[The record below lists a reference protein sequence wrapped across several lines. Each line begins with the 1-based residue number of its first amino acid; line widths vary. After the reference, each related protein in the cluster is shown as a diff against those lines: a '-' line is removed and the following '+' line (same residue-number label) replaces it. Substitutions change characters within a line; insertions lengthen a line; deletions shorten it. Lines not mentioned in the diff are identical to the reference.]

1 LLAVIG
7 QPILKV
13 ATAIMQN
20 LTSAIQTFTEY
31 AKMASNALSEM
42 FG

>member
-13 ATAIMQN
+13 ATAIVQN
-20 LTSAIQTFTEY
+20 LTSAIQTLTEY